1 MRGRDEKTGEDKRP
15 ASFAVKEKDDMEVR
29 KATTADLPEVH
40 RLYRL
45 LNEDMA
51 ALQPED
57 VRPADQED
65 AFLRQSIREEVSDIL
80 LAVEGA
86 AIRGFALVQLRHTR
100 ALYLHRPLYL
110 CILAGFGG
118 GYPCTGPGRRPPS
131 AGGREGLGQRAGG
144 RLCGTPGI
152 QPEYPRPAAVP
163 EGGIRG
169 ADAHPALRIIRRLPA
184 IKRKVPL
191 RLLQAG
197 AGLFRKMY
205 RRYAYRRKPAGIPY

>member
-1 MRGRDEKTGEDKRP
+1 
-15 ASFAVKEKDDMEVR
+15 MEVR

-86 AIRGFALVQLRHTR
+86 AIRGFALVQLRHTPPYTCIVPYTY
-100 ALYLHRPLYL
+100 AYLLDLVVDTPAR
-110 CILAGFGG
+110 
-118 GYPCTGPGRRPPS
+118 
-131 AGGREGLGQRAGG
+131 GQGGG
-144 RLCGTPGI
+144 RLLL
-152 QPEYPRPAAVP
+152 AAVKAWAK
-163 EGGIRG
+163 ERG
-169 ADAHPALRIIRRLPA
+169 AAYVELQVYSRNTRAQRLYQREGFGEQMRTLRC
-184 IKRKVPL
+184 
-191 RLLQAG
+191 
-197 AGLFRKMY
+197 GL
-205 RRYAYRRKPAGIPY
+205 